1 MFFAQNAGEIADWRL
16 CLGCGGCAYICPEG
30 SIRLVEFID
39 EGIRPVVDA
48 SRCGSCTACLD
59 VCPAYENDHTEIN
72 RRPGVMSELTRY
84 CGPVLEIWEGFATD
98 EAVRFRGA
106 SGGAITALS
115 LFSLEQNATSGVL
128 HIGADPDHALRNRT
142 TLSRTREEVM
152 SRAGSRYAPASACDS
167 LHLIEQ
173 ADGPCLFVGQPS
185 EVTAL
190 RKAQK
195 LRPALDAK
203 IALAISFFC
212 AGSPSRR
219 GTHKLI
225 ESLGIAPQD
234 VASLRYRGN
243 GWPGHFVVESKR
255 PDRPTEYHHMT
266 YAESWGFIQAYRPFS
281 THLCPDGTGEDAD
294 ISCGD
299 PWYEPHAENARGS
312 SLIVVR
318 TEAGRQFL
326 RRACAAGYLDLRPAE
341 SWKLLKS
348 QENLWAKR
356 GAIGG
361 RIAALE
367 ILGLPTPRLAGFAL
381 WSNWRGLPLSAKLR
395 SFFGTIR
402 RSLARRYH
410 RPLRLRHSP
419 GAEGTP
425 IECTQSPL

>member
-1 MFFAQNAGEIADWRL
+1 MFFAQTVAEVAAWRL
-16 CLGCGGCAYICPEG
+16 CLGCGGCSYICPEK
-30 SIRLVEFID
+30 SIRLVDFME
-39 EGIRPVVDA
+39 EGIRPVVDS
-48 SRCGSCTACLD
+48 SRCGSCSACLD

-72 RRPGVMSELTRY
+72 GRLGVMPELTQY

-98 EAVRFRGA
+98 DAVRFRGA

-115 LFSLEQNATSGVL
+115 LFALEQAGAAGVL
-128 HIGADPDHALRNRT
+128 HVGIDTADALRNRT
-142 TLSRTREEVM
+142 KLSRTREEVM

-195 LRPALDAK
+195 LRPTLAAK
-203 IALAISFFC
+203 IALALSFFC
-212 AGSPSRR
+212 AGTPSRQ

-225 ESLGIAPQD
+225 ESLGVAPQD
-234 VASLRYRGN
+234 VTGLRYRGH
-243 GWPGHFVVESKR
+243 GWPGHFVVESQR
-255 PDRPTEYHHMT
+255 PDRPTEYHRMT

-299 PWYEPHAENARGS
+299 PWHEIPDENARGS
-312 SLIVVR
+312 SLLVVR

-326 RRACAAGYLDLRPAE
+326 RQACAAGYLELRPAE

-367 ILGLPTPRLAGFAL
+367 VLGLPTPRLAGFAL
-381 WSNWRGLPLSAKLR
+381 WSNWRGLPVSAQLR

-402 RSLARRYH
+402 RCIARRYH
-410 RPLRLRHSP
+410 RPLSLRP
-419 GAEGTP
+419 PPVKAGTP
-425 IECTQSPL
+425 SESSPSSQ

>member
-1 MFFAQNAGEIADWRL
+1 MLFARTVTEIAAWRL
-16 CLGCGGCAYICPEG
+16 CLGCGGCAYICPEK

-72 RRPGVMSELTRY
+72 RRPGVMSELTQY

-115 LFSLEQNATSGVL
+115 LFALEQSASSGVL
-128 HIGADPDHALRNRT
+128 HVGIDPGDALRNRT
-142 TLSRTREEVM
+142 TLSRTRHEVM
-152 SRAGSRYAPASACDS
+152 SCAGSRYAPASACDS

-173 ADGPCLFVGQPS
+173 AAGPCLFVGQPS

-195 LRPALDAK
+195 LRPALNAK
-203 IALAISFFC
+203 IALALSFFC
-212 AGSPSRR
+212 AGSPSRQ
-219 GTHKLI
+219 GTQKLI
-225 ESLGIAPQD
+225 ESLGVAPQD
-234 VASLRYRGN
+234 VTDLRYRGH
-243 GWPGHFVVESKR
+243 GWPGHFVVESQR
-255 PDRPTEYHHMT
+255 PDRPTEYHRMT
-266 YAESWGFIQAYRPFS
+266 YAQSWGFIQAYRPFS

-299 PWYEPHAENARGS
+299 PWYELPEENARGS

-326 RRACAAGYLDLRPAE
+326 REACAAGYLELRPAE

-348 QENLWAKR
+348 QNNLWSKR
-356 GAIGG
+356 AAIGG

-367 ILGLPTPRLAGFAL
+367 VLGLPTPRLAGFAL
-381 WSNWRGLPLSAKLR
+381 WANWRGLPLSAKMR
-395 SFFGTIR
+395 SFFGTMR
-402 RSLARRYH
+402 RSIVRRYH
-410 RPLRLRHSP
+410 RPLSLRHPP
-419 GAEGTP
+419 GAAGTP
-425 IECTQSPL
+425 ASSSPSST